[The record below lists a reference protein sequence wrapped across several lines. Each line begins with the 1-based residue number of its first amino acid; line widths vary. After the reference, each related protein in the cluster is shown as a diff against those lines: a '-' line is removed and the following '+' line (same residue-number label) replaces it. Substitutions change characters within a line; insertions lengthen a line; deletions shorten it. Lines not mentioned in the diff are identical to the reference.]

1 MARPLSLPLFP
12 EEPPPRRP
20 DPPALTVT
28 RSVPKQLWL
37 AVHFPRI
44 GLEALRIAPG
54 GAESVAITDGAGT
67 KTIIWDCTKGAASK
81 GVRPA
86 QLLNAA
92 LALEPHLRTVARE
105 VAAEQGALVRLAS
118 VGHNFTP
125 TVSLENPSSLLL
137 EVEGSAHLFGGTD
150 GVLGEVRK
158 TFAREGFMP
167 AVALAPTPVA
177 ALWLSRAGLEIPV
190 TSRDQLR
197 SVLGKLPVQA
207 ITWPK
212 GTTEAFS
219 RLGIEYMADVLRL
232 PRDGLAKRFGKE
244 FVQSLDRALGRL
256 PDPRSSWHAPKRCK
270 FTRELPGELIQMG
283 HMQFY
288 VDALIEDLAE
298 ELRSHDAAVNRV
310 KLVFRHWKQPPTTL
324 LVGSAMPYREAKR
337 WRELVHGRLAN
348 LQLIAPAHEIQLL
361 SGRFLPYSALNLD
374 LLGNRSEFHESLQ
387 RLVDTLRARW
397 GRKAVFGMAMTDDAR
412 PEHASRSIEPGDTA
426 KNDGEPDPR
435 PIHMLP
441 SPVPLSTASDKPRYR
456 GAILTLVDGPERIAG
471 GWWAM
476 ESWTRDYYEA
486 LSTRGERL
494 WIFREGKQW
503 FLHGLY
509 S

>member
-20 DPPALTVT
+20 DPPALTIS

-37 AVHFPRI
+37 AVHFSRI
-44 GLEALRIAPG
+44 GLEALRITPG
-54 GAESVAITDGAGT
+54 SSESVAITDGAGT
-67 KTIIWDCTKGAASK
+67 KTYVWDCTKGAASK
-81 GVRPA
+81 GVRPG
-86 QLLNAA
+86 QLLTAA
-92 LALEPHLRTVARE
+92 LALEPDLRTVARE
-105 VAAEQGALVRLAS
+105 VAAEQGALVRLAE

-150 GVLGEVRK
+150 CVLGEVKK
-158 TFAREGFMP
+158 TFNKEGFVP

-190 TSRDQLR
+190 TGRDQLR

-270 FTRELPGELIQMG
+270 FTRELPAELIQMG
-283 HMQFY
+283 HMESY
-288 VDALIEDLAE
+288 VDALIDDLAE

-374 LLGNRSEFHESLQ
+374 LLGNRSELHESLQ
-387 RLVDTLRARW
+387 RLVDTLRARL

-412 PEHASRSIEPGDTA
+412 PEHASRHIEPGDAA
-426 KNDGEPDPR
+426 KSERDPDPR

-441 SPVPLSTASDKPRYR
+441 SPMQLTTASDKPRYR
-456 GAILTLVDGPERIAG
+456 GATLTLMDGPERIEG
-471 GWWAM
+471 GWWAL
-476 ESWTRDYYEA
+476 ESWSRDYYEA

-494 WIFREGKQW
+494 WIFREGTQW

>member
-1 MARPLSLPLFP
+1 MARPLSLSLFP
-12 EEPPPRRP
+12 EELPPQRP
-20 DPPALTVT
+20 EPPAALSRTGA
-28 RSVPKQLWL
+28 KQLWL

-44 GLEALRIAPG
+44 GLEALRIQPG
-54 GAESVAITDGAGT
+54 STESVVITDGAGT
-67 KTIIWDCTKGAASK
+67 KTCIWACTKGAARK
-81 GVRPA
+81 GVRPG
-86 QLLNAA
+86 QSLNSA
-92 LALEPHLRTVARE
+92 LALEPDLRTVARE
-105 VAAEQGALVRLAS
+105 TAAEQGALVRLAEI
-118 VGHNFTP
+118 GHNFTP

-137 EVEGSAHLFGGTD
+137 EVEGSAHLFGGTTKILTKAKD
-150 GVLGEVRK
+150 A
-158 TFAREGFMP
+158 FAREGFMP
-167 AVALAPTPVA
+167 TVALASTPVA
-177 ALWLSRAGLEIPV
+177 ALWLSSAGLEIPV
-190 TSRDQLR
+190 ISRDQLR

-207 ITWPK
+207 IVWPK
-212 GTTEAFS
+212 GTTDAFS

-270 FTRELPGELIQMG
+270 FTRELPGELIQMN
-283 HMQFY
+283 HMQPY
-288 VDALIEDLAE
+288 VDALIDDLAE
-298 ELRSHDAAVNRV
+298 ELRNHDAAVNRV

-374 LLGNRSEFHESLQ
+374 LLSNRSEFHESLQ

-412 PEHASRSIEPGDTA
+412 PEHAGRNVEPGDA
-426 KNDGEPDPR
+426 GKNEREPDAR

-441 SPVPLSTASDKPRYR
+441 SPVELNTASDKPRYR
-456 GAILTLVDGPERIAG
+456 GATLTLVDGPERIDG

-476 ESWTRDYYEA
+476 EAWSRDYYEA

-503 FLHGLY
+503 FLHGLF